1 MPASRHYTFRDTW
14 VVPASAARARAVLV
28 DLEHYGSWWPQVV
41 AVAKVGPDDA
51 RVLCR
56 SALPYTLDL
65 HLHAVHREERLLE
78 TSLAGD
84 LVGSVR
90 WRLTEVEL
98 GTRLDFEQDVEVTGW
113 LLGWASGALRP
124 VLQWN
129 HDRMMAG
136 CIAGLR
142 NTLRTGRHPALAGQD
157 GSSAAR

>member
-65 HLHAVHREERLLE
+65 HLHAVGLVRLLE
-78 TSLAGD
+78 HGADVEAAVARGD
-84 LVGSVR
+84 L
-90 WRLTEVEL
+90 EL
-98 GTRLDFEQDVEVTGW
+98 ETHGEILESLV
-113 LLGWASGALRP
+113 
-124 VLQWN
+124 
-129 HDRMMAG
+129 
-136 CIAGLR
+136 
-142 NTLRTGRHPALAGQD
+142 
-157 GSSAAR
+157 